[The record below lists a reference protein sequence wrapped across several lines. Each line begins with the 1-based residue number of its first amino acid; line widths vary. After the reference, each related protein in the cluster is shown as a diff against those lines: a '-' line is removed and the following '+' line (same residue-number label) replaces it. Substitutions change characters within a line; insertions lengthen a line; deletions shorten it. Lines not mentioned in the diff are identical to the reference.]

1 MPSMS
6 SRKAKASRRIS
17 RGQDRAAR
25 MSRMKPGVLT
35 TEDARHYIQQ
45 IDENGFMRSE
55 DATRWR
61 SRGEA
66 QNPRIPPL
74 PLPFPLVILSEAEG
88 EESPHSAFALAVAF
102 PLVCHSAAQRRN
114 PLFRLCPCPFPLS
127 FRAKPKGKNPRI
139 PPLPLPLPVLLFV
152 IPQRSGG
159 IRSSAFPL
167 SLFPC
172 HSDPERSRRGRLPAF
187 RLCPCRCLS
196 SCLSFR
202 SAAEESALPPALAL
216 SPCHSDPERSRR
228 GRIPAFRLC
237 PCRCL
242 SSCL

>member
-1 MPSMS
+1 MS

-35 TEDARHYIQQ
+35 TEDARRYIQQ
-45 IDENGFMRSE
+45 VDEYGFMRSE
-55 DATRWR
+55 DATKWR

-66 QNPRIPPL
+66 Q
-74 PLPFPLVILSEAEG
+74 
-88 EESPHSAFALAVAF
+88 
-102 PLVCHSAAQRRN
+102 
-114 PLFRLCPCPFPLS
+114 
-127 FRAKPKGKNPRI
+127 NPRI

-159 IRSSAFPL
+159 IRSSASAL
-167 SLFPC
+167 ALFPC
-172 HSDPERSRRGRLPAF
+172 HSDPERSRRGRIPAF

-216 SPCHSDPERSRR
+216 SPCHSDPERSRG

-237 PCRCL
+237 PCPCL
-242 SSCL
+242 SSSCLSFRSAAEESALPPAQLPPLRQSKRLKPDDARSSRPESRSRSTQQSRCARAGRTVRSPASHRC